1 MTDATEKAEDQQQQR
16 HPPPFAASGGA
27 PKTPLDYLRLG
38 AASGWDAK
46 GARRRGIAEAFRSL
60 FAF

>member
-1 MTDATEKAEDQQQQR
+1 MADAAATTAAATETGVV
-16 HPPPFAASGGA
+16 PFAASGGA
-27 PKTPLDYLRLG
+27 PKTPQDYLRMG

>member
-1 MTDATEKAEDQQQQR
+1 MADAGANE
-16 HPPPFAASGGA
+16 PPPPPAPFAASGGA
-27 PKTPLDYLRLG
+27 PKTPLDYLRMG

-46 GARRRGIAEAFRSL
+46 GARRKGIAEAFRSL